1 MPYRRTP
8 QSHRLCGENKDIP
21 KGETMDPDIL
31 EKINKFTRRPLTE
44 EEVFVFSVILCDN
57 DIDRDCERFS
67 DEALETLRE
76 RFIGKTGIFD
86 HDPSSANQNARIF
99 DTELIADPDRT
110 TKYGNPYKYLKA
122 MAYMVRTDENKNLI
136 AEIDGGIKKEVS
148 ISCSAA
154 RRICSVCGSDSPCS
168 HVRGKTYGGS
178 FCHTILDDITDAYEW
193 SFVAVPA
200 QVNAGVTKRYS
211 SDNTVKAPAAEDI
224 QAADEELRR
233 DIRRL
238 AFFAGGRAAADMA
251 SLTARGMNTGQLIG
265 LKKSFEAQRGRG
277 KLEVQLAADGTSE
290 ESTADFS
297 MR

>member
-1 MPYRRTP
+1 M
-8 QSHRLCGENKDIP
+8 D
-21 KGETMDPDIL
+21 KGIL
-31 EKINKFTRRPLTE
+31 EKINRFTRRPLTE

-67 DEALETLRE
+67 DEALEALRE

-99 DTELIADPDRT
+99 DTELITDEGRT
-110 TKYGNPYKYLKA
+110 TKYGEPYKYLKA

-154 RRICSVCGSDSPCS
+154 RRICSVCGEVSPCS
-168 HVRGKTYGGS
+168 HIRGRVYGGKI
-178 FCHTILDDITDAYEW
+178 CHTILDDITDAYEW

-200 QVNAGVTKRYS
+200 QVNAGVTKRYGS
-211 SDNTVKAPAAEDI
+211 EDTLKAPAEAADI
-224 QAADEELRR
+224 TAADEELRR

-251 SLTARGMNTGQLIG
+251 SLAARGMKTAELIG
-265 LKKSFEAQRGRG
+265 MKKSFEAQRRHGRI
-277 KLEVQLAADGTSE
+277 EVQLAADDEKEEDRTS
-290 ESTADFS
+290 DFS

>member
-1 MPYRRTP
+1 MNT
-8 QSHRLCGENKDIP
+8 E
-21 KGETMDPDIL
+21 IL

-67 DEALETLRE
+67 DSALETLRE
-76 RFIGKTGIFD
+76 SFIGKTGIFD

-99 DTELIADPDRT
+99 DTELITDEERST
-110 TKYGNPYKYLKA
+110 RYGKPYKYLKA
-122 MAYMVRTDENKNLI
+122 MAYMVRTDDNKNLI

-154 RRICSVCGSDSPCS
+154 RRVCSVCGSDSPCS
-168 HVRGKTYGGS
+168 HVRGKAYGGII
-178 FCHTILDDITDAYEW
+178 CHTILDDITDAYEW

-211 SDNTVKAPAAEDI
+211 AEDTLKAPAEAAAVA
-224 QAADEELRR
+224 AADEELRR

-238 AFFAGGRAAADMA
+238 AFFSGGRAAADIA
-251 SLTARGMNTGQLIG
+251 SLAAKSMNTAELIA

-277 KLEVQLAADGTSE
+277 KTEVQLNAADNEKE
-290 ESTADFS
+290 ESTSDFS